1 MRRAEV
7 GRQAY
12 LGPSLDLSNQKVRAD
27 DGRSVEKLMCCL
39 RVLVEPRLALLPRL
53 GSSSLDHVRHEGPG
67 CTAETNERHL
77 SLEPVPR
84 LGEGVKDVAE
94 LLVDVDVGLEAS
106 HVGRLSDRGRERRS
120 GVHLDR
126 QTERLGNDEAA
137 SGRATTMSA
146 YALYSTTFLR
156 PLTCRS

>member
-1 MRRAEV
+1 MSRRFERSERRKARERKVSVKEQARVEAEV

-67 CTAETNERHL
+67 RAAETNERHL

-106 HVGRLSDRGRERRS
+106 HV
-120 GVHLDR
+120 
-126 QTERLGNDEAA
+126 
-137 SGRATTMSA
+137 
-146 YALYSTTFLR
+146 
-156 PLTCRS
+156 